1 MFLVLLLLSF
11 LPSCDRDTWSCSCAI
26 ARIQTNHV
34 GPRCSSKSIYTIA
47 MSNKGKLLSEKELDD
62 YFQQYED
69 WATGEDQDEVPI
81 LEEEDFHM
89 ICDIIKDLFE
99 HIRCQ
104 KNTIANLVEIGRS
117 IKTLGGTLRKDV
129 DSLKK
134 LKRKAT
140 RSVEEGEDGSRVKR
154 VRKHVSRK

>member
-1 MFLVLLLLSF
+1 MGHPYEYIRTWLRVTILLSIQVLLVIMGLS
-11 LPSCDRDTWSCSCAI
+11 LPPET
-26 ARIQTNHV
+26 TTVN
-34 GPRCSSKSIYTIA
+34 
-47 MSNKGKLLSEKELDD
+47 NGKLLSEKELDD

-69 WATGEDQDEVPI
+69 WATGDDQDEVPI

-89 ICDIIKDLFE
+89 ICDIIENLFE

-104 KNTIANLVEIGRS
+104 KNTIADLAEIGRS
-117 IKTLGGTLRKDV
+117 IKALGGTLRKDV

-140 RSVEEGEDGSRVKR
+140 RSVEEKGDGSPAKR
-154 VRKHVSRK
+154 PRKHMSRK

>member
-1 MFLVLLLLSF
+1 MGLS
-11 LPSCDRDTWSCSCAI
+11 LPSETTTA
-26 ARIQTNHV
+26 
-34 GPRCSSKSIYTIA
+34 
-47 MSNKGKLLSEKELDD
+47 NKGKLLSEKELDD
-62 YFQQYED
+62 YFQQYEE

-89 ICDIIKDLFE
+89 ICDIIEDLFE

-104 KNTIANLVEIGRS
+104 KNTISDLVDIGRS
-117 IKTLGGTLRKDV
+117 IKALGGTLRKDV

-140 RSVEEGEDGSRVKR
+140 RSVEEEGDGSQVKR
-154 VRKHVSRK
+154 VRKRMSRK